1 MRCLSIVVMGIYFL
15 LSTSCS
21 SFSRS
26 MRKPER
32 SGQLAQRAIFE
43 YLQRPNVFLA
53 GLTNKGLPKIDP
65 LLCTRGKL
73 NVNGKEYFKKPMYV
87 EAISYPLS
95 RKTYRLTIPDS
106 LAGQYR
112 YTSDDIDYEHDYAV
126 IHQFSPLLPAREP
139 NIYLMEHYTWASNC
153 DEEGCVRFL
162 DRDCLKFKI
171 EDQKITYL
179 DGVRLYNQT
188 DFIGFG
194 SFSRKKMEEALE
206 GEKIIRYGW

>member
-21 SFSRS
+21 LSGS
-26 MRKPER
+26 MRRPER
-32 SGQLAQRAIFE
+32 SRQLAQKAIFE
-43 YLQRPNVFLA
+43 YLQRPNVFFA

-65 LLCTRGKL
+65 LLCTRGNL
-73 NVNGKEYFKKPMYV
+73 NVNGKAYFKKPMYL
-87 EAISYPLS
+87 EAVKYPLS
-95 RKTYRLTIPDS
+95 RKAYRLTIPDS
-106 LAGQYR
+106 LAVQYR
-112 YTSDDIDYEHDYAV
+112 YTGDSMDYEHDYAV
-126 IHQFSPLLPAREP
+126 IHQFSPLLPTREP
-139 NIYLMEHYTWASNC
+139 NIYFMEYYIWASMC
-153 DEEGCVRFL
+153 EEEDCVRFL